1 MISYLIQKY
10 LSVLIWIM
18 VGLGFFPVALSGL
31 PLAEIAPSAL
41 FWSGV
46 FSAIY
51 IYRRFNR
58 LNLWPLYENLRLSRW
73 MLIGCLLLTTT
84 VLSRLLKLLL

>member
-1 MISYLIQKY
+1 MISYLIRKY
-10 LSVLIWIM
+10 LSVLIWIT
-18 VGLGFFPVALSGL
+18 VGLGFFPLVLSGL
-31 PLAEIAPSAL
+31 PPSEIAPSAL
-41 FWSGV
+41 FWGGV
-46 FSAIY
+46 FSVIY
-51 IYRRFNR
+51 IYHRFNR